1 MHFRLFSWWLQQA
14 GVSRLNG
21 RAGRGLAALVLG
33 LAACSP
39 TYNWRELRLEG
50 ANLQAMMPC
59 KPERAQRSVP
69 LGSAS
74 AVLHMHSCEAGGHT
88 FAVAWADVG
97 DPSRTADALLMLRRA
112 SLAALR
118 VDPDRVAAPALQ
130 WKPTV
135 AGASDAQGLQVQG
148 TAPGKGA
155 IQMKAVHFSSGHT
168 VYQVALYGPALSEE
182 PGSTFFE
189 GLRLP

>member
-1 MHFRLFSWWLQQA
+1 
-14 GVSRLNG
+14 
-21 RAGRGLAALVLG
+21 
-33 LAACSP
+33 
-39 TYNWRELRLEG
+39 
-50 ANLQAMMPC
+50 
-59 KPERAQRSVP
+59 
-69 LGSAS
+69 
-74 AVLHMHSCEAGGHT
+74 
-88 FAVAWADVG
+88 
-97 DPSRTADALLMLRRA
+97 MLRRA